1 MPPPSPPD
9 IVMYINETAYSEHP
23 PQCRARG
30 QKRALH
36 ATVPCLAVKAVGK
49 GMRLDAAH
57 AAVVL
62 GYAVAL
68 CPFRAAG
75 GRPAMSCGRL
85 HHVTRDALQFKYTS
99 EEETRTDSEI
109 CLRPPIPY
117 DRPSAAAEQLFSL
130 SSRS

>member
-1 MPPPSPPD
+1 
-9 IVMYINETAYSEHP
+9 MYINETAYSEHP

-36 ATVPCLAVKAVGK
+36 ATVPCLAVKAVAK

-62 GYAVAL
+62 GHAVAL

-75 GRPAMSCGRL
+75 GRPAISCGRV
-85 HHVTRDALQFKYTS
+85 HHATPRDALQFKYTS

-117 DRPSAAAEQLFSL
+117 NCPLGRAE
-130 SSRS
+130 